1 MRGPDATPPDR
12 EAPAAQPIEALIRRR
27 WSPRSFQDRPV
38 ADAALASLLEA
49 ARWAASCFNAQPWHL
64 VVARRE
70 REPEAHARL
79 LACLS
84 VGNRR
89 WAGRAPVLM
98 LAVARARFPQDD
110 ARPNRHAGYD
120 TGAAMA
126 QLALQA
132 VALGL
137 QAHQMGGFDAARAR
151 EAFAIPE
158 GFEPMA
164 AIALGHPGA
173 ADALPEE
180 LRAREVAPRTRRPVA
195 EFAHFGAWEG

>member
-1 MRGPDATPPDR
+1 MSTTTDTPPDR

-27 WSPRSFQDRPV
+27 WSPRSFQERPV
-38 ADAALASLLEA
+38 PDAALASLLEA

-64 VVARRE
+64 LVARRD

-79 LACLS
+79 LGCLS
-84 VGNRR
+84 TSNQR
-89 WAGRAPVLM
+89 WAGHAPVLL
-98 LAVARARFPQDD
+98 LAVARMGFPQDG
-110 ARPNRHAGYD
+110 RPNRHAAYD

-137 QAHQMGGFDAARAR
+137 QAHQMGGFDAARAQD
-151 EAFAIPE
+151 AFGIPE

-164 AIALGHPGA
+164 AVALGYPGSA
-173 ADALPEE
+173 AALPED
-180 LRAREVAPRTRRPVA
+180 LRARETAPRTRRAVE
-195 EFAHFGAWEG
+195 EFVRFGGWEA